1 MDRKVFFDNI
11 RSSLFG
17 SLNLTQVQGI
27 EAVLN
32 QWDKTGQTDERWLAY
47 QLATAYHETGGKFA
61 PVVENLSYSAKRLM
75 EVWPKRFPTL
85 TIATQYAHNPQKLAN
100 RVYGSRNGNTGP
112 DDGWRYRGRGLV
124 QITFKDN
131 YAKYGLADTPEKAT
145 EIDTAAFILVDG
157 TINGKFTG
165 LALRNFFDHD
175 TDNAVGARQII
186 NPDSN
191 GDEVAAHHRKFLDAL
206 RKAGA

>member
-1 MDRKVFFDNI
+1 MDRKVFFDSI

-17 SLNLTQVQGI
+17 SLNSTQVQGI

-47 QLATAYHETGGKFA
+47 MLATAHHETGAKFA
-61 PVVENLSYSAKRLM
+61 PVIENLNYSAKRLT
-75 EVWPKRFPTL
+75 EVWRTRFPTI
-85 TIATQYAHNPQKLAN
+85 TSATPYVNNPRKLAN
-100 RVYGSRNGNTGP
+100 KVYGGRNGNTGP
-112 DDGWRYRGRGLV
+112 DDGWRYRGRGLI

-145 EIDTAAFILVDG
+145 EINTAAFILVDG
-157 TINGKFTG
+157 MINGRFTG
-165 LALRNFFDHD
+165 KALRNYFDHD
-175 TDNAVGARQII
+175 SDNAVGARRII
-186 NPDSN
+186 NPDNN
-191 GDEVAAHHRKFLDAL
+191 GDKVAVYYRKYLDAL